1 MQIKV
6 VGAGFSGLV
15 TAYYLV
21 KEGFTVRVVE
31 RQSRPGGLIKTI
43 RTEHGPVETAANGIR
58 NSVRLEKMCAD
69 IGVPLQTTRREA
81 RARFIFRGEPKRFP
95 LSGAE
100 VLKLGFRF
108 AASASSLRPRPFE
121 TIVDW
126 GRRVIGV
133 GATEFFLAPALSG
146 IYAGDPERLSASLVF
161 GQADLPAHLQTT
173 RPMRPK
179 LHGTVSP
186 PKGMQQLI
194 DGLCKYLEDAGAE
207 FVFNHDH
214 QIAPDEPAIVCTSAR
229 AAAECLANAAPPLSK
244 SLRQI
249 EMMPVV
255 TATCQYGPAAAKL
268 KGFGCLFP
276 RSEGFRAR
284 GVLFNEYIFEGRG
297 PAHSETWI
305 FGGAM
310 DQEIERL
317 TDSELIEL
325 IARERQRLYGSV
337 DEPIGVHLTKWP
349 EALPHYSIDLER
361 ILTEL
366 PAPPAKVAL
375 VGNYLGRIGL
385 AKLIERAAFVAEQF
399 RQTVRGTGPANRGPR
414 AGSPRGV
421 VDREGS
427 A

>member
-1 MQIKV
+1 MQVKV

-21 KEGFTVRVVE
+21 KAGFTVQVVE
-31 RQSRPGGLIKTI
+31 RKPLPGGLIQTI
-43 RTEHGPVETAANGIR
+43 QTKNGPVETAANGIR
-58 NSVRLEKMCAD
+58 NSVRLEALCAD
-69 IGVPLQTTRREA
+69 IGVPLITTQREA
-81 RARFIFRGEPKRFP
+81 RARFIFRGTPKRFP
-95 LSGAE
+95 LSGSE

-108 AASASSLRPRPFE
+108 AASASSLRPQPFE

-126 GRRVIGV
+126 GRRVIGEA
-133 GATEFFLAPALSG
+133 ATDFFLAPALSG

-161 GQADLPAHLQTT
+161 GRTGLLPHLQTT
-173 RPMRPK
+173 RPLRPK
-179 LHGTVSP
+179 RHGTVAP
-186 PKGMQQLI
+186 PAGMQQLV
-194 DGLCKYLEDAGAE
+194 DGLYKYLKDAGVE
-207 FVFNHDH
+207 FVFGSNFKV
-214 QIAPDEPAIVCTSAR
+214 AAGESVVVCTSAR
-229 AAAECLANAAPPLSK
+229 GAADCLADAAPALSE

-255 TATCQYGPAAAKL
+255 TATCQYEPRAAKL

-284 GVLFNEYIFEGRG
+284 GVLFNEYIFDGRG

-310 DQEIERL
+310 DQDIGQL

-325 IARERQRLYGSV
+325 IAGERERLYGSV
-337 DEPIGVHLTKWP
+337 DEPIGIHLTSWP

-366 PAPPAKVAL
+366 PAPPPNMAL

-385 AKLIERAAFVAEQF
+385 AKLIERAAFVAQEF
-399 RQTVRGTGPANRGPR
+399 RQKVLDTSPTNRGPR

-427 A
+427 

>member
-1 MQIKV
+1 MQVKV

-21 KEGFTVRVVE
+21 KEGFTVQVVE
-31 RQSRPGGLIKTI
+31 SRSRPGGLIKTI

-58 NSVRLEKMCAD
+58 NSVRLEEMCAD

-81 RARFIFRGEPKRFP
+81 RARFIFRGAPKRFP

-133 GATEFFLAPALSG
+133 GATDFFLAPALSG
-146 IYAGDPERLSASLVF
+146 IYAGDPEKLSASLVF
-161 GQADLPAHLQTT
+161 GQAALPAHLQTT
-173 RPMRPK
+173 RPLRAK

-186 PKGMQQLI
+186 PNGMQQLI
-194 DGLCKYLEDAGAE
+194 DGLRIYLENAGAE
-207 FVFNHDH
+207 IVFDQTC
-214 QIAPDEPAIVCTSAR
+214 QIAPGEPALVCTSAR
-229 AAAECLANAAPPLSK
+229 AAAGCLADAAPGLSE
-244 SLRQI
+244 SLQQI

-255 TATCQYGPAAAKL
+255 TATCQYERAAAKL

-284 GVLFNEYIFEGRG
+284 GVLFNEYIFAGRG

-310 DQEIERL
+310 DQEIGQL

-325 IARERQRLYGSV
+325 IASERERLYGSV
-337 DEPIGVHLTKWP
+337 DEPIGIHLTSWP

-361 ILTEL
+361 ILTDL
-366 PAPPAKVAL
+366 PAPPANVAL

-385 AKLIERAAFVAEQF
+385 AKLIERAAFVAREF
-399 RQTVRGTGPANRGPR
+399 RGTNPNA
-414 AGSPRGV
+414 
-421 VDREGS
+421 REGS